1 MQHFFTHYKQ
11 SDSRKLATS
20 LLPAKICVLF
30 CYHFDHTLLLSDSE
44 NINQSKSCFTMW
56 PCARL
61 KLCFG
66 RVFQTLLIFKV
77 THLLSLQHLLSYFM
91 PWQIDVY
98 SVDDPWRIE
107 DRTAAVVNLL
117 MWIEK
122 KGENKATVRVTL
134 RKGNVLGIFI
144 QQGQHISLQMNV
156 LTSSI
161 CSLDIAVNSGG

>member
-1 MQHFFTHYKQ
+1 
-11 SDSRKLATS
+11 
-20 LLPAKICVLF
+20 
-30 CYHFDHTLLLSDSE
+30 
-44 NINQSKSCFTMW
+44 
-56 PCARL
+56 
-61 KLCFG
+61 
-66 RVFQTLLIFKV
+66 
-77 THLLSLQHLLSYFM
+77 M

-98 SVDDPWRIE
+98 TVDDPWRIE